1 MLFRSTGDLVAERLI
16 AVFRDISRDIPIYS
30 PQKGVLLR
38 VGAEDRPIDGLNLI
52 ASVQRI
58 LGQPAAARLLQW
70 ARMRAT
76 GESIRSFCL
85 ESGRNR
91 SIFYYWRK
99 RMLEKVA
106 AFIERGTGRLGRRS
120 DYSPETGLSIVIRV
134 IEGGALPQCGGA
146 PGTC

>member
-1 MLFRSTGDLVAERLI
+1 MHGTAWRGDLVAERLI

-106 AFIERGTGRLGRRS
+106 ASLNAERAGQVAVPITRQKRGYR
-120 DYSPETGLSIVIRV
+120 
-134 IEGGALPQCGGA
+134 
-146 PGTC
+146 

>member
-1 MLFRSTGDLVAERLI
+1 MHGTAWTGDLVAERLI

-58 LGQPAAARLLQW
+58 LGQPAAARLLRW

-106 AFIERGTGRLGRRS
+106 ASLNAERAGQVAVPITRQKRGYR
-120 DYSPETGLSIVIRV
+120 
-134 IEGGALPQCGGA
+134 
-146 PGTC
+146 